1 MLSRNN
7 QNLSQRINIKYKSNF
22 LSVDSR
28 LNPSSLQNKKKN
40 ILYSNKS
47 SLITLLNKIKNC
59 QLNYISE
66 KDNVSNTKVILYLLK
81 DNLTTMLKEKNK
93 IYNYFKKEND
103 KKKKKVQKLLF
114 PDEDEDADNEEEE
127 GGYKL
132 TIGNKKLY
140 SSEINQLK
148 ILNFQIE
155 NEINYTEFLSIRN
168 LEKIINI
175 KENPFYLY
183 DENEIICTPNYNNIS
198 KTSNI
203 LHEYINKQRKKFIDT
218 VNKKSEQDIELKA
231 LYMKND
237 YLKNVIGEKSQK
249 IITEDI
255 INECEESKEYTKNTE
270 NSNYKDYIKQRS
282 KSSKD
287 NKNNLLKFMSN
298 EKINKNIFFVN
309 KEKNIRKKLI
319 FSETVSPKIIYNIYS
334 NKNNLINNVN
344 NNVNNKVIEN
354 DEGDENILKS
364 FNSSRDLETS
374 TFHNNEIIEDNNN
387 QKDQNDQNI
396 QNEIN
401 IKTNE
406 DNEDNKNI
414 CINNISNE
422 NSNTENSNNKSNKKE
437 NNQNSFGLE
446 LNEKGKQN
454 EDAEYI
460 FTISNKE

>member
-1 MLSRNN
+1 MFNVL
-7 QNLSQRINIKYKSNF
+7 IYF
-22 LSVDSR
+22 LAFVLETFSKREAWMDSR
-28 LNPSSLQNKKKN
+28 LNPSSLKDKKKN
-40 ILYSNKS
+40 TLYSNKS
-47 SLITLLNKIKNC
+47 SLIALLNKIKNC

-66 KDNVSNTKVILYLLK
+66 KTHNKKYNIINTKAILSLLK
-81 DNLTTMLKEKNK
+81 DNLSTMLKDKNK

-103 KKKKKVQKLLF
+103 KKKKKIQKLLF
-114 PDEDEDADNEEEE
+114 PDEGEDIDTEEE

-155 NEINYTEFLSIRN
+155 NEINYTQFLTNRN
-168 LEKIINI
+168 YETIINI
-175 KENPFYLY
+175 KDNPFYLS

-203 LHEYINKQRKKFIDT
+203 LHDYINKQRKKFIDT
-218 VNKKSEQDIELKA
+218 VSKKSEQDIELKA
-231 LYMKND
+231 LSMKND
-237 YLKNVIGEKSQK
+237 YLKNIIVENNKK

-255 INECEESKEYTKNTE
+255 INECEESKDYAKEKDTE
-270 NSNYKDYIKQRS
+270 NSNYKDYMKRKS
-282 KSSKD
+282 LSSKN

-319 FSETVSPKIIYNIYS
+319 FSETVSPKIIYKMYS
-334 NKNNLINNVN
+334 NKNNLIKNVN
-344 NNVNNKVIEN
+344 NNVNNNVIED
-354 DEGDENILKS
+354 DEGNENILKS

-374 TFHNNEIIEDNNN
+374 IYQNNENNDNNN
-387 QKDQNDQNI
+387 NK
-396 QNEIN
+396 NEIN

-406 DNEDNKNI
+406 DNKII
-414 CINNISNE
+414 CVNNITNE
-422 NSNTENSNNKSNKKE
+422 NSNTENSNNKSNKKD

-460 FTISNKE
+460 FTLSNKE